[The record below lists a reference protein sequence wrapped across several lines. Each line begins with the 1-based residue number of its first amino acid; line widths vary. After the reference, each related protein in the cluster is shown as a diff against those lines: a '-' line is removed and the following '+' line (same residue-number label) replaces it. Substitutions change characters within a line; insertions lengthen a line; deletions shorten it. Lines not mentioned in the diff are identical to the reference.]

1 MQSEAITEIKS
12 IAQQYPDFYDNVIM
26 SVEFENGMQGV
37 VEGAQYV
44 QYGYERQLKFLEQRV
59 LFV

>member
-1 MQSEAITEIKS
+1 MQLVEIIEIKKS
-12 IAQQYPDFYDNVIM
+12 QKKYPDFYDNVIM

-44 QYGYERQLKFLEQRV
+44 QYGYDATG
-59 LFV
+59 

>member
-1 MQSEAITEIKS
+1 
-12 IAQQYPDFYDNVIM
+12 M

-44 QYGYERQLKFLEQRV
+44 QYGYDARVEILGTEGVICLGDVHERSINLYKEP
-59 LFV
+59 